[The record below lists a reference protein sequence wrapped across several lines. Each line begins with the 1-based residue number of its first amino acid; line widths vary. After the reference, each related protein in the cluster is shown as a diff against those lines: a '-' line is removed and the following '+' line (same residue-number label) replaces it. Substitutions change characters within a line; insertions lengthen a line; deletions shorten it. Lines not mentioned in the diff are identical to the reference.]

1 MGEYKAHL
9 NKQQRIIH
17 PTNHNEI
24 RSSYVE
30 GPESI
35 YKNLPMPKVI
45 ILHNC
50 AYIPV
55 KQNVNHMIALG
66 LDVVVFRAGFDRDW
80 LVDDN
85 YECEFTKEIHQKVK
99 KI

>member
-1 MGEYKAHL
+1 MGEYQAHL

-30 GPESI
+30 GLKSI
-35 YKNLPMPKVI
+35 YKNLTMPKVS

-50 AYIPV
+50 AYITA
-55 KQNVNHMIALG
+55 KQIVNLMLELG
-66 LDVVVFRAGFDRDW
+66 LDVVVFRAGFD
-80 LVDDN
+80 
-85 YECEFTKEIHQKVK
+85 
-99 KI
+99 